1 MGAQYFLKMNSDL
14 KQLIRL
20 QAIDLSI
27 QELRSN
33 VDKFPGISKAL
44 DEKLR
49 TAQAAVET
57 AKEKAKSNQGSRKKL
72 EGEIST
78 TETKISKY
86 RDQMMAVKTNEEY
99 RALQHEI
106 EHAQTA
112 IRKIE
117 DEILN
122 LMMDAETS
130 QGDVKTAEAHLKEDQ
145 QKVNDERR
153 QLEEQN
159 KKDLSALE
167 SCLKERKE
175 IEATIS
181 SDLLPQYERVRKHRG
196 GIAVGAARDYVCEVC
211 QVRIRPQVFQEIRKN
226 NQIIACD
233 ACQRILYDPDN
244 MDHPFE
250 VA

>member
-1 MGAQYFLKMNSDL
+1 MNLDL

-20 QAIDLSI
+20 QTIDLAI
-27 QELRSN
+27 QELRAR

-49 TAQAAVET
+49 STQAALET
-57 AKEKAKSNQGSRKKL
+57 AKEKNKANQSSRKKF
-72 EGEIST
+72 ESDISVA
-78 TETKISKY
+78 EAKISKY

-106 EHAQTA
+106 EHAQSA

-122 LMMDAETS
+122 LMMDAEIS
-130 QGDVKTAEAHLKEDQ
+130 QSEIKAAETGLKEDQ
-145 QKVNDERR
+145 QKVSEERKA
-153 QLEEQN
+153 LEEEN
-159 KKDLSALE
+159 RRDLSALE
-167 SCLKERKE
+167 GYLKERKE
-175 IEATIS
+175 IEASIS
-181 SDLLPQYERVRKHRG
+181 ADLLPRYERVRKFRG
-196 GIAVGAARDYVCEVC
+196 GIGVAPARDYVCEVC

-226 NQIIACD
+226 DQIIACD
-233 ACQRILYDPDN
+233 ACQRILYDPEN
-244 MDHPFE
+244 LDHPFE